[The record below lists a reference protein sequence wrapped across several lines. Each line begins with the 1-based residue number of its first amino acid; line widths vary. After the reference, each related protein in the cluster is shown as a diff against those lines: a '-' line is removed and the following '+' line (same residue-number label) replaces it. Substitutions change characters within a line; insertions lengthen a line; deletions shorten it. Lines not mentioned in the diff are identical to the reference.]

1 MTVGLRLRGN
11 MEQQAKCFHVM
22 PRSPHI
28 HPLNCND
35 YNTLLLLTQPNR
47 VQVCYP
53 EWLHLGQWPLHSFPK
68 LPPLRANMKHQAWCL
83 SLHVMP
89 RSHYHSPTKQYKR
102 LGNIA
107 AVAHRL
113 FYNLKSV
120 SICGSVP
127 QNVLL
132 RFSVRANM
140 KRQAYCQSLYVVLS
154 LPQYHSLS
162 RQKGIYWKW
171 Q

>member
-1 MTVGLRLRGN
+1 MWCQDHHTFIHSTVMTITH
-11 MEQQAKCFHVM
+11 CFCW
-22 PRSPHI
+22 
-28 HPLNCND
+28 LN
-35 YNTLLLLTQPNR
+35 QIGFKS
-47 VQVCYP
+47 YP

-102 LGNIA
+102 LENIA
-107 AVAHRL
+107 AVAHRF
-113 FYNLKSV
+113 FYNLKSI